1 MVADVSVDIDSG
13 CNSVVVTG
21 LTVSRGAGSVT
32 VVITSATAAEVV
44 VIAANLNQCHD
55 VFLFASYEV
64 IISYVGDQNVSIL
77 KQIIMVR
84 ELNYTP
90 LYTPTFHHQ
99 YPLGSE
105 AIGYVPPNIFLILK
119 LIELVR
125 MHIIQSSV
133 SQHTLYLIMQMII
146 IDR

>member
-1 MVADVSVDIDSG
+1 MDSG

-32 VVITSATAAEVV
+32 VVTTSATVTVEVV
-44 VIAANLNQCHD
+44 LIAANLNQCHE

-64 IISYVGDQNVSIL
+64 IISYFDDQNVSII
-77 KQIIMVR
+77 KQQLMVR

-90 LYTPTFHHQ
+90 LYTPTCHHQ

-105 AIGYVPPNIFLILK
+105 AIGYVPPNIFIILK

-125 MHIIQSSV
+125 MHIIPSSV

>member
-1 MVADVSVDIDSG
+1 MNSV

-32 VVITSATAAEVV
+32 VVATSTTVAAEVV
-44 VIAANLNQCHD
+44 LIAANLNQCHE
-55 VFLFASYEV
+55 VFSFASYEV
-64 IISYVGDQNVSIL
+64 TISYVGDQNVSII

-90 LYTPTFHHQ
+90 LYTPTSQHHVG
-99 YPLGSE
+99 YLLGSE
-105 AIGYVPPNIFLILK
+105 AICYVPTNILLILESV
-119 LIELVR
+119 ELVR

-133 SQHTLYLIMQMII
+133 SQHTLFSIIMQMTI

>member
-1 MVADVSVDIDSG
+1 MDSS

-32 VVITSATAAEVV
+32 VVTTSATVTVEVV
-44 VIAANLNQCHD
+44 LIAANLNQCHE

-64 IISYVGDQNVSIL
+64 IISYFDDQNVSII

-90 LYTPTFHHQ
+90 LYTPTFHHHVTLRIGGNRL
-99 YPLGSE
+99 YTPEYITYLEINRIGKNAHYSE
-105 AIGYVPPNIFLILK
+105 L
-119 LIELVR
+119 
-125 MHIIQSSV
+125 S
-133 SQHTLYLIMQMII
+133 
-146 IDR
+146 